1 MSDHP
6 TCEWEPR
13 APATLSDQR
22 QAYDALRERCPV
34 AHSEFLGWSLFRHQE
49 IVDVVADPA
58 TYSSVSRH
66 RAIPSGMDHYEHTR
80 YRHLLEPYFGPEA
93 MATFEPRCRQLA
105 VDLTQTLLAHAEAD
119 FVTAFAQPFSIK
131 AHCVFLGWPL
141 ETWQQLRDWTRNN
154 QEIAFSRDRE
164 KAAALA
170 RELDDY
176 VTAAL
181 RQRREAGAAAHA
193 DITTRLM
200 GGKVGDAPLSDK
212 DIVSILR
219 NWIAGHGTVAAAL
232 GIVVSY
238 LAEHPETQQRLRR
251 EPTLLPAAIEEILRT
266 DGPLVDNRRTTTR
279 NVTIAGQEIGAGER
293 LTLIWIAANRDERAF
308 DEPTAVRFDRDQEKN
323 LLFGAGVHYCQ
334 GAPLAR
340 LELRVALEELLA
352 RTTAIEPGTTA
363 PPQRDRYPSNGFETL
378 PVRLR

>member
-1 MSDHP
+1 MSNHP
-6 TCEWEPR
+6 TCEWDPR

-34 AHSEFLGWSLFRHQE
+34 AHSDFLGWSLFRHQE
-49 IVDVVADPA
+49 IIDVVADPA

-66 RAIPSGMDHYEHTR
+66 LAIPSGMDHYEHAR
-80 YRHLLEPYFGPEA
+80 YRHMLESYFGPEA
-93 MATFEPRCRQLA
+93 LAAFQPHCRQLA
-105 VDLTQTLLAHAEAD
+105 VDLTQTLLARDETD
-119 FVTAFAQPFSIK
+119 FITAFAQPFSIK
-131 AHCVFLGWPL
+131 AHCIFLGWPL
-141 ETWQQLRDWTRNN
+141 ETWQQLRDWTRKN
-154 QEIAFSRDRE
+154 QEVACSRDRE
-164 KAAALA
+164 QAVALA

-176 VTAAL
+176 VAEAL
-181 RQRREAGAAAHA
+181 RQRRAAGAAAPD

-200 GGKVGDAPLSDK
+200 GDMAGDAPLSEE

-238 LAEHPETQQRLRR
+238 LAEHPETQQRLRH

-279 NVTIAGQEIGAGER
+279 DVTIAGQEIGAGER
-293 LTLIWIAANRDERAF
+293 LTLIWMAANRDERAF
-308 DEPTAVRFDRDQEKN
+308 DEPTTVRLDRDQEKN

-363 PPQRDRYPSNGFETL
+363 PPQRDRYPSNGFGTL